1 MSARSLSVATSRKE
15 VALSGQPDALAA
27 REVDG
32 LVSKLLTEVKIP
44 FPSLGK
50 RVLGHLADLKKVL
63 STNYTEH
70 ADLPEKHLLKELA
83 RVVESD
89 IMEPMSTWHQTGTK
103 PWEAPELMPHITK
116 LFGGRELELRAEPYL
131 EGAGLALR
139 GFFCRANVG
148 AKSKFVIFLN
158 TAHHPGA
165 VVATWGHEIGHYIYG
180 SLVGERAPMAAFL
193 EGTFS
198 NHIHEE
204 DELFAD
210 SLVAFSCYNRDVLK
224 EIGPMKKVI
233 GAKSDELFGL
243 IRRAYGLVG
252 TRYELDLTD
261 RKMGN
266 VWRVRYLTS
275 MVHFFKL
282 RCALLE
288 KTGL

>member
-15 VALSGQPDALAA
+15 VALSGQPDALTA

-63 STNYTEH
+63 STDYMEQ
-70 ADLPEKHLLKELA
+70 ADLPDKSLLKELSH
-83 RVVESD
+83 VVESD
-89 IMEPMSTWHQTGTK
+89 IKGGMASWYQAGKK
-103 PWEAPELMPHITK
+103 PWEAPELLPSISK

-165 VVATWGHEIGHYIYG
+165 VIATFGHEIGHYIYG

-210 SLVAFSCYNRDVLK
+210 SLVAFSAYNRDLIK
-224 EIGPMKKVI
+224 EIGPMRKVAP
-233 GAKSDELFGL
+233 GKSDELFGR

-252 TRYELDLTD
+252 TRYELDLTE

>member
-1 MSARSLSVATSRKE
+1 MSERSLTIASIRKE
-15 VALSGQPDALAA
+15 LALAGQPDALTA

-32 LVSKLLTEVKIP
+32 LISKLLTEVKIP
-44 FPSLGK
+44 FPTLGK
-50 RVLGHLADLKKVL
+50 RVLAHLADLKKVL
-63 STNYTEH
+63 STDYMENAEI
-70 ADLPEKHLLKELA
+70 PEKNLLKELS
-83 RVVESD
+83 RVVETD
-89 IMEPMSTWHQTGTK
+89 IKAPMSGWEPSATK
-103 PWEAPELMPHITK
+103 PWEAPELLAHLTK
-116 LFGGRELELRAEPYL
+116 VFGGRQLELRAEPYL

-139 GFFCRANVG
+139 GFFCRADVG

-165 VVATWGHEIGHYIYG
+165 VVATFGHEIGHYIYG

-198 NHIHEE
+198 NHLKEK

-210 SLVAFSCYNRDVLK
+210 SLVAFAAYSRDLIK
-224 EIGPMKKVI
+224 EIGPLRKI
-233 GAKSDELFGL
+233 TPGKSEELFTR
-243 IRRAYGLVG
+243 IRKAYGLVG
-252 TRYELDLTD
+252 TRYELDLTQ
-261 RKMGN
+261 RKMSN

-288 KTGL
+288 TTGL

>member
-1 MSARSLSVATSRKE
+1 MSARSLSLATSRKE
-15 VALSGQPDALAA
+15 AALSGQPDALVA

-50 RVLGHLADLKKVL
+50 KVLGHLADLKKVL
-63 STNYTEH
+63 STDYSTN
-70 ADLPEKHLLKELA
+70 ADLPEKNLLKELTH
-83 RVVESD
+83 VVESD
-89 IMEPMSTWHQTGTK
+89 IKPTMREWYQSGKK
-103 PWEAPELMPHITK
+103 PWEAPELFPVLTK

-165 VVATWGHEIGHYIYG
+165 VVATFGHEIGHYIYG

-198 NHIHEE
+198 NHLHEE

-210 SLVAFSCYNRDVLK
+210 SLVAFSCYPQEVIK
-224 EIGPMKKVI
+224 EIGPLKTIKP
-233 GAKSDELFGL
+233 GKSEELFGR

-252 TRYELDLTD
+252 SQYELNLED

-266 VWRVRYLTS
+266 VWRIRYLTS

>member
-1 MSARSLSVATSRKE
+1 MSARTLSVATSRKE
-15 VALSGQPDALAA
+15 VALSGQPDALTA

-63 STNYTEH
+63 STDYVET
-70 ADLPEKHLLKELA
+70 ADLPDKNLLKELS

-89 IMEPMSTWHQTGTK
+89 IKAPMSTWNQSGVK
-103 PWEAPELMPHITK
+103 PWEAPELLPHLTK

-165 VVATWGHEIGHYIYG
+165 VIATFGHEIGHYIYG

-198 NHIHEE
+198 NHIHET

-210 SLVAFSCYNRDVLK
+210 SLVAFSAYNRELIK
-224 EIGPMKKVI
+224 EIGPLKNVVP
-233 GAKSDELFGL
+233 GKSDELFGR
-243 IRRAYGLVG
+243 IRRAYSLVG
-252 TRYELDLTD
+252 TRYELDLTE

-282 RCALLE
+282 RCALLD

>member
-1 MSARSLSVATSRKE
+1 M
-15 VALSGQPDALAA
+15 
-27 REVDG
+27 
-32 LVSKLLTEVKIP
+32 
-44 FPSLGK
+44 GK
-50 RVLGHLADLKKVL
+50 RVLNHLADLKKVL
-63 STNYTEH
+63 STDYVET
-70 ADLPEKHLLKELA
+70 ADLPDKNLLKELTT
-83 RVVESD
+83 VVESD
-89 IMEPMSTWHQTGTK
+89 IKPQMREWSEMGKK
-103 PWEAPELMPHITK
+103 PWEAPELFPVLSK

-165 VVATWGHEIGHYIYG
+165 VVATFGHEIGHYIYG

-210 SLVAFSCYNRDVLK
+210 SLVAFACYPQQVIK
-224 EIGPMKKVI
+224 EIGSLKNVQP
-233 GAKSDELFGL
+233 GKSDELFGR

-252 TRYELDLTD
+252 SQYELNLED

-282 RCALLE
+282 RCALLD

>member
-1 MSARSLSVATSRKE
+1 MSARTLSVATSRKE

-44 FPSLGK
+44 FTSLGK
-50 RVLGHLADLKKVL
+50 RVLGHLTDLKKVL
-63 STNYTEH
+63 STDYVES
-70 ADLPEKHLLKELA
+70 ADLPDKGLLKELA
-83 RVVESD
+83 NVVETD
-89 IMEPMSTWHQTGTK
+89 IKLPLSNWQKSAAK
-103 PWEAPELMPHITK
+103 PWEDPELLPHLTK

-148 AKSKFVIFLN
+148 SKSKFVIFLN

-165 VVATWGHEIGHYIYG
+165 VIATFGHEIGHYIYG
-180 SLVGERAPMAAFL
+180 SLVGERAKMAAFL
-193 EGTFS
+193 EGTFA

-210 SLVAFSCYNRDVLK
+210 SLVAFSAYSRDLIK
-224 EIGPMKKVI
+224 EIGPLKGVTP
-233 GAKSDELFGL
+233 GKSDELFSR

-252 TRYELDLTD
+252 TRYELDLTE

>member
-1 MSARSLSVATSRKE
+1 MSARSLSVATSRRQL
-15 VALSGQPDALAA
+15 ALSGQPDALTA

-63 STNYTEH
+63 STDYMEH
-70 ADLPEKHLLKELA
+70 ADLPDRNLLKELS

-89 IMEPMSTWHQTGTK
+89 IKPTMSAWYHSGKK
-103 PWEAPELMPHITK
+103 PWEAPELLPSLTK

-148 AKSKFVIFLN
+148 ARSKFVIFLN

-165 VVATWGHEIGHYIYG
+165 VVATFGHEIGHYIYG

-198 NHIHEE
+198 NHLHE
-204 DELFAD
+204 
-210 SLVAFSCYNRDVLK
+210 
-224 EIGPMKKVI
+224 
-233 GAKSDELFGL
+233 
-243 IRRAYGLVG
+243 
-252 TRYELDLTD
+252 
-261 RKMGN
+261 
-266 VWRVRYLTS
+266 
-275 MVHFFKL
+275 
-282 RCALLE
+282 
-288 KTGL
+288 

>member
-1 MSARSLSVATSRKE
+1 MSARTLSAVESRKAL
-15 VALSGQPDALAA
+15 ALSGQPDALAA

-32 LVSKLLTEVKIP
+32 LVSKLLSEVKIP

-63 STNYTEH
+63 STDYVEQ
-70 ADLPEKHLLKELA
+70 ADLPEKNLLKELS
-83 RVVESD
+83 RVVEFD
-89 IMEPMSTWHQTGTK
+89 ILPTMAQWGESGRK
-103 PWEAPELMPHITK
+103 PWEAPELLPSLTK
-116 LFGGRELELRAEPYL
+116 FFGGRELELRAEPYL

-165 VVATWGHEIGHYIYG
+165 VVATFGHEIGHYLYG

-198 NHIHEE
+198 NHLHEE

-210 SLVAFSCYNRDVLK
+210 SLVAFSCYNRDLMK
-224 EIGPMKKVI
+224 EIGPMKGI
-233 GAKSDELFGL
+233 RPGKSDELFGR

-288 KTGL
+288 KTGM

>member
-1 MSARSLSVATSRKE
+1 MSARSLSLATSRK
-15 VALSGQPDALAA
+15 AAAAAGQPDALMT

-32 LVSKLLTEVKIP
+32 LVSKLLSEVKIP

-50 RVLGHLADLKKVL
+50 RVLNHLADLKKVL
-63 STNYTEH
+63 STDYVET
-70 ADLPEKHLLKELA
+70 ADLPDKNLLKELTT
-83 RVVESD
+83 VVESD
-89 IMEPMSTWHQTGTK
+89 IKPQMREWSEMGKK
-103 PWEAPELMPHITK
+103 PWEAPELFPVLTK

-165 VVATWGHEIGHYIYG
+165 VVATFGHEIGHYIYG

-198 NHIHEE
+198 NHLHEE

-210 SLVAFSCYNRDVLK
+210 SLVAFACYPQQVMK
-224 EIGPMKKVI
+224 EIGSLKTVTP
-233 GAKSDELFGL
+233 GKSDELFSR

-252 TRYELDLTD
+252 SQYELNLED

-266 VWRVRYLTS
+266 VWRIRYLTS

-282 RCALLE
+282 RSALLE

>member
-15 VALSGQPDALAA
+15 VAFSGQPDALAA

-63 STNYTEH
+63 STDYMEH
-70 ADLPEKHLLKELA
+70 AELPDKNLLKELS
-83 RVVESD
+83 RYVESG
-89 IMEPMSTWHQTGTK
+89 IKPTMMEWYQSGKK
-103 PWEAPELMPHITK
+103 PWEAPELLPTFAK

-139 GFFCRANVG
+139 GFFCRANLG

-165 VVATWGHEIGHYIYG
+165 VVATFGHEIGHYVYG

-198 NHIHEE
+198 NHLNEE

-210 SLVAFSCYNRDVLK
+210 SLVAFSAYSHDLIK
-224 EIGPMKKVI
+224 EIGPLKNVLP
-233 GAKSDELFGL
+233 GKSDELFGR

-252 TRYELDLTD
+252 SRYELDLTE

-288 KTGL
+288 KVGL

>member
-1 MSARSLSVATSRKE
+1 MSKRSLSAVTSRKE
-15 VALSGQPDALAA
+15 VALSGQPDALMA

-50 RVLGHLADLKKVL
+50 RVLGHLTDLKKVL
-63 STNYTEH
+63 STDYMEH
-70 ADLPEKHLLKELA
+70 ADLPDKNLLKELSK
-83 RVVESD
+83 VVDSD
-89 IMEPMSTWHQTGTK
+89 IKGGMAEWYHAGKK
-103 PWEAPELMPHITK
+103 PWEAPELLPVLTK

-165 VVATWGHEIGHYIYG
+165 VVATFGHEIGHYIYG

-198 NHIHEE
+198 NHLHEE

-210 SLVAFSCYNRDVLK
+210 SLVAFSCYNRDIMK
-224 EIGPMKKVI
+224 DIGPMRSVI
-233 GAKSDELFGL
+233 PGKADELFGR

-252 TRYELDLTD
+252 SRYELDLTD

>member
-1 MSARSLSVATSRKE
+1 MSARSPSVAAIRKE
-15 VALSGQPDALAA
+15 LALSGQPSASTV

-50 RVLGHLADLKKVL
+50 RVIGHLADLKKVL
-63 STNYTEH
+63 STDYMEN
-70 ADLPEKHLLKELA
+70 ADLPDKKLLKELS
-83 RVVESD
+83 RVVETD
-89 IMEPMSTWHQTGTK
+89 IKPPMQKWQPSGMR
-103 PWEAPELMPHITK
+103 PWETPELLQHLTK
-116 LFGGRELELRAEPYL
+116 VFGGRELELRAEPYV

-165 VVATWGHEIGHYIYG
+165 VVATFGHEIGHFIYG

-198 NHIHEE
+198 NHLKEE

-210 SLVAFSCYNRDVLK
+210 SLVALCCYSRDLIK
-224 EIGPMKKVI
+224 EIGSLRQIVP
-233 GAKSDELFGL
+233 GNAEELFAR
-243 IRRAYGLVG
+243 IRKAYGLVG
-252 TRYELDLTD
+252 TRFELDLTQ

-288 KTGL
+288 TADL

>member
-1 MSARSLSVATSRKE
+1 MT
-15 VALSGQPDALAA
+15 

-32 LVSKLLTEVKIP
+32 LVSKLLSEVKIP

-50 RVLGHLADLKKVL
+50 RVLNHLADLKKVL
-63 STNYTEH
+63 STDYTET
-70 ADLPEKHLLKELA
+70 ADLPDKHLLKELTT
-83 RVVESD
+83 VVESD
-89 IMEPMSTWHQTGTK
+89 IKPQMREWSEMGKK
-103 PWEAPELMPHITK
+103 PWEAPELFPVLTK

-165 VVATWGHEIGHYIYG
+165 VVATFGHEIGHYIYG

-210 SLVAFSCYNRDVLK
+210 SLVAFACYPQQVMK
-224 EIGPMKKVI
+224 EIGSLKNVTP
-233 GAKSDELFGL
+233 GKSDELFGR
-243 IRRAYGLVG
+243 IRRAYSLVG
-252 TRYELDLTD
+252 SQYELNLED

-282 RCALLE
+282 RSALLE

>member
-1 MSARSLSVATSRKE
+1 MSARSLSVAAIRKE
-15 VALSGQPDALAA
+15 LALSGQPDASTV

-32 LVSKLLTEVKIP
+32 LVSKLLTDVKIP

-63 STNYTEH
+63 ATDYMVS
-70 ADLPEKHLLKELA
+70 AKLPDKHLLKELS
-83 RVVESD
+83 RVVETD
-89 IMEPMSTWHQTGTK
+89 IKPPMQKWQPSGLK
-103 PWEAPELMPHITK
+103 PWETPELLQHLTK
-116 LFGGRELELRAEPYL
+116 VFGGRELELRAEPYV

-165 VVATWGHEIGHYIYG
+165 VVATFGHEIGHFIYG

-198 NHIHEE
+198 NHLNET

-210 SLVAFSCYNRDVLK
+210 SLVALSYYTKDLIK
-224 EIGPMKKVI
+224 EIGSLRQIRP
-233 GAKSDELFGL
+233 GNAEELL
-243 IRRAYGLVG
+243 SNIRKAYGMVG
-252 TRYELDLTD
+252 SRFELDLTE

-282 RCALLE
+282 RCAVLE
-288 KTGL
+288 TADL

>member
-1 MSARSLSVATSRKE
+1 MSARSLSAVTSRRE
-15 VALSGQPDALAA
+15 IALSGQPDALMA

-50 RVLGHLADLKKVL
+50 RVLGHLTDLKKVL
-63 STNYTEH
+63 STDYAEG
-70 ADLPEKHLLKELA
+70 ADLPDKNLLKELS
-83 RVVESD
+83 RVVDSD
-89 IMEPMSTWHQTGTK
+89 IKSGMANWYQAGKK
-103 PWEAPELMPHITK
+103 PWEAPEILPVLTK
-116 LFGGRELELRAEPYL
+116 LFGGRDLELRAEPYL

-165 VVATWGHEIGHYIYG
+165 VVATFGHEIGHYIYG

-198 NHIHEE
+198 NHLHEE

-210 SLVAFSCYNRDVLK
+210 SLVAFSCYNREIMK
-224 EIGPMKKVI
+224 EIGPIKNVTK
-233 GAKSDELFGL
+233 ADDLFGR

-252 TRYELDLTD
+252 TKFELDLTD

-288 KTGL
+288 KTGM

>member
-1 MSARSLSVATSRKE
+1 MSARSLSVAAIRKE
-15 VALSGQPDALAA
+15 MALSGQPDASTV

-63 STNYTEH
+63 STDYMEN
-70 ADLPEKHLLKELA
+70 ADLPDKHLLKELS
-83 RVVESD
+83 RVVETD
-89 IMEPMSTWHQTGTK
+89 IKPPMQKWQPSGVR
-103 PWEAPELMPHITK
+103 PWETPELLAHLTK
-116 LFGGRELELRAEPYL
+116 VFGGRELELRAEPYV

-165 VVATWGHEIGHYIYG
+165 VVATFGHEIGHFIYG

-198 NHIHEE
+198 NHLKEE

-210 SLVAFSCYNRDVLK
+210 SLVAFSAYNKELIK
-224 EIGPMKKVI
+224 EIGPLKNVAP
-233 GAKSDELFGL
+233 GKSDELFGR
-243 IRRAYGLVG
+243 IRRAYSLVG
-252 TRYELDLTD
+252 TRYELDLTE

-288 KTGL
+288 KTGF

>member
-1 MSARSLSVATSRKE
+1 MSARSLSVAAIRKE
-15 VALSGQPDALAA
+15 MALSGQPDASTV

-63 STNYTEH
+63 STDYMEN
-70 ADLPEKHLLKELA
+70 ADLPDKHLLKELS
-83 RVVESD
+83 RVVETD
-89 IMEPMSTWHQTGTK
+89 IKPPMQKWQPSGVR
-103 PWEAPELMPHITK
+103 PWETPELLAHLTK
-116 LFGGRELELRAEPYL
+116 VFGGRELELRAEPYV

-165 VVATWGHEIGHYIYG
+165 VVATFGHEIGHFIYG

-198 NHIHEE
+198 NHLKEE

-210 SLVAFSCYNRDVLK
+210 SLVALCCYSRGLIK
-224 EIGPMKKVI
+224 EIGSLRQIVP
-233 GAKSDELFGL
+233 GNAEELFAR
-243 IRRAYGLVG
+243 IRKAYGLVG
-252 TRYELDLTD
+252 TRFELDLTQ

-288 KTGL
+288 TAGL

>member
-1 MSARSLSVATSRKE
+1 MSARSLSLASSRKE
-15 VALSGQPDALAA
+15 LALSGQPDALMA

-63 STNYTEH
+63 STDYMEG
-70 ADLPEKHLLKELA
+70 ADLPEKSLLKELT

-89 IMEPMSTWHQTGTK
+89 IKPTMSHWYQSGKK
-103 PWEAPELMPHITK
+103 PWEAPELLPILTK

-165 VVATWGHEIGHYIYG
+165 VVATFGHEIGHYIYG

-198 NHIHEE
+198 NHLHEE

-210 SLVAFSCYNRDVLK
+210 SLVAFSCYPKDVIK
-224 EIGPMKKVI
+224 EIGPLKSVI
-233 GAKSDELFGL
+233 PGKSDELFGR

-252 TRYELDLTD
+252 SRYELNLED

>member
-1 MSARSLSVATSRKE
+1 MSARTLSVATSRKE

-44 FPSLGK
+44 FTSLGK

-63 STNYTEH
+63 STDYAET
-70 ADLPEKHLLKELA
+70 ADLPDKSLLKELSQ
-83 RVVESD
+83 VVESD
-89 IMEPMSTWHQTGTK
+89 IKLPLSNWQKSAAK
-103 PWEAPELMPHITK
+103 PWEDPELLPHLTK

-148 AKSKFVIFLN
+148 SKSKFVIFLN

-165 VVATWGHEIGHYIYG
+165 VIATFGHEIGHYIYG
-180 SLVGERAPMAAFL
+180 SLVGERAKMAAFL
-193 EGTFS
+193 EGTFA

-210 SLVAFSCYNRDVLK
+210 SLVAFSAYSRDLIK
-224 EIGPMKKVI
+224 EIGPLKSVAP
-233 GAKSDELFGL
+233 GKSDELFGR

-252 TRYELDLTD
+252 TRYELDLTE

>member
-1 MSARSLSVATSRKE
+1 MSARSLSVATSRKQ
-15 VALSGQPDALAA
+15 VALSGQPDALTA

-63 STNYTEH
+63 SADYLEE
-70 ADLPEKHLLKELA
+70 ADLPDKHLLKELS
-83 RVVESD
+83 RVVDSD
-89 IMEPMSTWHQTGTK
+89 IKNEMASWYQAGKK
-103 PWEAPELMPHITK
+103 PWEAPEILPVITK
-116 LFGGRELELRAEPYL
+116 LFGGRDLELRAEPYL

-165 VVATWGHEIGHYIYG
+165 VVATFGHEIGHYIYG

-198 NHIHEE
+198 NHLHEE

-210 SLVAFSCYNRDVLK
+210 SLVAFSAYSHDLIK
-224 EIGPMKKVI
+224 EIGPLKNVI
-233 GAKSDELFGL
+233 PGKSDELFGR

-252 TRYELDLTD
+252 TRYELDLTE

-288 KTGL
+288 KAGL